1 VEKDRLMNLQNE
13 DLNLLIVFEAMLETR
28 SVSKASTKL
37 GMSQP
42 SMSHMLAKMRKSFD
56 DPMFIR
62 VKNEMQPTPR
72 ALVIAQPIKQVLE
85 LARSE
90 IFQRQA
96 FQPAISNL
104 TFTLCMTDV
113 AETSYLPQIIKEVRQ
128 QAPQTRLRTVSPI
141 AEKLEEGLES
151 GVVDLAI
158 GYFPDLRNAGVFQQR
173 LVRSSGFVCIAA
185 EDNPYVGRESMTLD
199 AFARA
204 PHVAVR
210 TEGRSQEVIEQAM
223 KSLDLSRDVF
233 LMVPHFLGLMSI
245 IPQTDLIAIIPMD
258 LAGAFERQEGIR
270 IHPLPFP
277 TPQVEVV
284 QLWHKRYHKD
294 SANQWLRGVV
304 RQVLR
309 QL

>member
-1 VEKDRLMNLQNE
+1 MNLQNE

-28 SVSKASTKL
+28 SVSKASDRL

-42 SMSHMLAKMRKSFD
+42 SMSHVLGKMRKSFD

-72 ALVIAQPIKQVLE
+72 ALAIALPVKQVLE

-90 IFQRQA
+90 IFQRHA
-96 FQPAISNL
+96 FQPAVSAQI
-104 TFTLCMTDV
+104 FTLCMTDV
-113 AETSYLPQIIKEVRQ
+113 AETSYLPHIINAVRL
-128 QAPQTRLRTVSPI
+128 QAPNTRLRTVSPI

-151 GVVDLAI
+151 GGVDLAI

-185 EDNPYVGRESMTLD
+185 QANPHIGPEGMTL
-199 AFARA
+199 ASFARA

-223 KSLDLSRDVF
+223 KNLGITRQVF
-233 LMVPHFLGLMSI
+233 LTVPHFLGLMSI
-245 IPQTDLIAIIPMD
+245 IPQTDLIAMIPLD
-258 LAGAFERQEGIR
+258 LAPAFEGQEGIH
-270 IHPLPFP
+270 IHPLPFQ
-277 TPQVEVV
+277 TPQVEVI
-284 QLWHKRYHKD
+284 QIWHKRYHKD

-304 RQVLR
+304 REAMKQP
-309 QL
+309 

>member
-1 VEKDRLMNLQNE
+1 MNLHDE

-28 SVSKASTKL
+28 SVSKASTRL

-62 VKNEMQPTPR
+62 VKNDMQPTPR
-72 ALVIAQPIKQVLE
+72 ALAMASAVKQVLA
-85 LARSE
+85 LARCE
-90 IFQRQA
+90 IFQRQD
-96 FQPAISNL
+96 FNPAGATQ

-113 AETSYLPQIIKEVRQ
+113 AETSYLPQIINAVRK

-151 GVVDLAI
+151 GAVDLAI

-173 LVRSSGFVCIAA
+173 LVRSSGFVCIAGA
-185 EDNPYVGRESMTLD
+185 DNPHIGPEGMTPA

-223 KSLDLSRDVF
+223 IRLGIARQVVVT
-233 LMVPHFLGLMSI
+233 VPHFLGLMSI
-245 IPQTDLIAIIPMD
+245 IPQTDLISMIALD
-258 LAGAFERQEGIR
+258 LAPAFERQEGIR
-270 IHPLPFP
+270 IYPLPFP
-277 TPQVEVV
+277 TPQVEVI
-284 QLWHKRYHKD
+284 QIWHKRYHKD
-294 SANQWLRGVV
+294 SANQWLRGLV
-304 RQVLR
+304 RQVMR
-309 QL
+309 QV

>member
-1 VEKDRLMNLQNE
+1 MNLHEE
-13 DLNLLIVFEAMLETR
+13 DLNLLIVYEAMLETR
-28 SVSKASTKL
+28 SVSKASARL

-72 ALVIAQPIKQVLE
+72 ALAMAAPVKQVLE

-90 IFQRQA
+90 IFRRQD
-96 FQPAISNL
+96 FHPASATQ

-113 AETSYLPQIIKEVRQ
+113 AETSYLPQIINAVRQ
-128 QAPQTRLRTVSPI
+128 QAPGARLRTVSPI

-151 GVVDLAI
+151 GAVDLAI

-173 LVRSSGFVCIAA
+173 LVRSSGFVCIAGA
-185 EDNPYVGRESMTLD
+185 TNPHIGPEGMTSA
-199 AFARA
+199 AFTSA

-223 KSLDLSRDVF
+223 IALGVSRQVVVT
-233 LMVPHFLGLMSI
+233 VPHFLGLMTI
-245 IPQTDLIAIIPMD
+245 IPRTDLISMIALD
-258 LAGAFERQEGIR
+258 LAPAFEPHEGIR
-270 IHPLPFP
+270 IYPLPFP
-277 TPQVEVV
+277 TPQVEVI
-284 QLWHKRYHKD
+284 QIWHKRYHKD
-294 SANQWLRGVV
+294 SANQWLRGLV
-304 RQVLR
+304 RQVMR
-309 QL
+309 QD